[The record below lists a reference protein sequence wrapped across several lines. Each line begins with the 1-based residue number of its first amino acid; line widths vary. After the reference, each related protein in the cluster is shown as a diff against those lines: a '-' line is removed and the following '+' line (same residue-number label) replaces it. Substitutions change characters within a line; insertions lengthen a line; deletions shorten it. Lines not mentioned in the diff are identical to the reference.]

1 MIGKTV
7 NKSSSFFSVCI
18 YSWKGIS
25 SWLSKRENFFFVLLI
40 VAHLLPILFFK
51 YFPSQDGPAHLHNAS
66 VLREYSFPEHSIFRE
81 YYLLNKNLTPN
92 WFTHLSLAG
101 LMYIVPPLIAQ
112 KLLLSG
118 YIILLPI
125 SIRYAL
131 YAIRP
136 DAVFLSF
143 LAFPFIY
150 NYVLHMGFYNF
161 SYSMAMFFFVVGYW
175 LKHQNHFMLG
185 RVITLSVLSLLLYFC
200 HLFSLVT
207 AYIAIA
213 LLTVWLTIL
222 DLAPQVRQQKFNW
235 RSFAQVL
242 RMRVLVPLCAF
253 LPTLILVVMF
263 LSRKSTVNSDIDTSR
278 PTWKHLSYL
287 LSLHSLV
294 SFQKPEFLLSIAL
307 AGLFAAICLYV
318 LVAKLAHRQ
327 INVWDGFL
335 LVVVAYVLMYFI
347 APDKMSGGGN
357 IKQRLLLYPFFILML
372 WFGAQSYHW
381 LVKQRIQLVAVGI
394 ALMLLGVHTIQ
405 YAELNSYLEEYV
417 SGMHLIE
424 PNTTLLPLSFSNTG
438 HAPDGKVLSD
448 RVKPFSHASGYIAV
462 QKKDVVVLTNYQA
475 ALDYFPILFR
485 SQTNPFLHLSIG
497 NNSSKADWG
506 IEAEPPRVDFLNY
519 PQRTGGHVD
528 YVLIWQV
535 LEGHRTLENTKS
547 IFKQLEEGYDLIYTS
562 PQRGLMQLYRRKDWG
577 RKTGEVGSSE
587 L

>member
-1 MIGKTV
+1 MFGKTV

-25 SWLSKRENFFFVLLI
+25 SWLSQRENSFFVLLI
-40 VAHLLPILFFK
+40 VIHLLPIWFFN
-51 YFPSQDGPAHLHNAS
+51 YFPSQDGPAHLHSAS
-66 VLREYSFPEHSIFRE
+66 VLRGYHFPEHSVFRE

-131 YAIRP
+131 YAVRP
-136 DAVFLSF
+136 DAIFLSF

-175 LKHQNHFMLG
+175 LKHQNHFTFR

-263 LSRKSTVNSDIDTSR
+263 LARKSTVNSDIDTSR
-278 PTWKHLSYL
+278 LTWKHIFYL

-294 SFQKPEFLLSIAL
+294 SFQKPEFLFSIAL

-318 LVAKLAHRQ
+318 LIAKLAHRQ
-327 INVWDGFL
+327 INFWDGFL
-335 LVVVAYVLMYFI
+335 FVVVAYVLLYLI

-357 IKQRLLLYPFFILML
+357 IKQRLLLYPFFILIL

-381 LVKQRIQLVAVGI
+381 IVKQRIQLVAVGI
-394 ALMLLGVHTIQ
+394 TLMLLGTHTIQ

-417 SGMHLIE
+417 SGMHLVE

-438 HAPDGKVLSD
+438 HTPDGKVLSG
-448 RVKPFSHASGYIAV
+448 RVKPFWHASGYIAA
-462 QKKDVVVLTNYQA
+462 QKNVVVLNNYQA
-475 ALDYFPILFR
+475 ALDYFPIAYR
-485 SQTNPFLHLSIG
+485 SETSPFLHIG
-497 NNSSKADWG
+497 IENYPSKGDWG

-562 PQRGLMQLYRRKDWG
+562 PQRGLMQLYRRKDWS